1 MKNRLKTFC
10 KLLIIISLLALPLKL
25 RAESDPEKL
34 ADYTWIQM
42 LNSVDCG
49 KGSDLIKKFQ
59 EKEARNVLLKA
70 YRKDKNSNCNVENI
84 RNKEVLLITIPAS
97 DLFGPNSTTLL
108 EDADKYLEPIKRY
121 LKQPDVWRVM
131 LLMHTDNTGSPGYR
145 KKITED
151 RALTVTEWFENQP
164 GLDTSYLF
172 PYAMS
177 DDQPLNGCPNNNMD
191 NRAKNRRLEIY
202 LVPGEKMVEQAKH
215 GRIAF

>member
-42 LNSVDCG
+42 LNSVDCV

-151 RALTVTEWFENQP
+151 RALAVTEWFENQP